1 MKRILLATALA
12 LTVLASPAMADGRGK
27 GHGHGHDKHQD
38 RDDRHDRYDRH
49 DDDRYD
55 RRDRGDRG
63 DRGYDRYDSRYYY
76 SYDGRNHPPGRHNG
90 WHKDY
95 RRGQRID
102 VVYMQPRYYID
113 DYPRYHLA
121 PPPRGH
127 RWVRMDDGRMIL
139 IAVATGIIADVLLH
153 H

>member
-63 DRGYDRYDSRYYY
+63 DRGYDRRYYY

>member
-1 MKRILLATALA
+1 
-12 LTVLASPAMADGRGK
+12 VS
-27 GHGHGHDKHQD
+27 
-38 RDDRHDRYDRH
+38 RDY
-49 DDDRYD
+49 
-55 RRDRGDRG
+55 
-63 DRGYDRYDSRYYY
+63 
-76 SYDGRNHPPGRHNG
+76 
-90 WHKDY
+90 
-95 RRGQRID
+95 
-102 VVYMQPRYYID
+102 D

>member
-1 MKRILLATALA
+1 MKRILLATAITLA
-12 LTVLASPAMADGRGK
+12 VLASPAMADGRGK
-27 GHGHGHDKHQD
+27 GNGHGRGHDKHQD
-38 RDDRHDRYDRH
+38 RDDRHDRHDRD

-55 RRDRGDRG
+55 RRDRGG
-63 DRGYDRYDSRYYY
+63 RGYDRYDSRYYY

>member
-55 RRDRGDRG
+55 RRDHG

>member
-1 MKRILLATALA
+1 MKRILLAAALA

-38 RDDRHDRYDRH
+38 RDDRYDRH

-55 RRDRGDRG
+55 RRDRG

>member
-27 GHGHGHDKHQD
+27 GNGHGRGQDKHQD
-38 RDDRHDRYDRH
+38 RDDRHDRHDRDDRH
-49 DDDRYD
+49 
-55 RRDRGDRG
+55 DRGDRDDRG
-63 DRGYDRYDSRYYY
+63 HRGYDRYESRYYY
-76 SYDGRNHPPGRHNG
+76 SYDGRIHPPGRHNG

>member
-27 GHGHGHDKHQD
+27 GHGHGHDKHQN
-38 RDDRHDRYDRH
+38 RDDRHDRHDRD

-55 RRDRGDRG
+55 RGG
-63 DRGYDRYDSRYYY
+63 RGYDRYDSRYYY

-95 RRGQRID
+95 RRGQHID
-102 VVYMQPRYYID
+102 VIYMQPRYYID

>member
-55 RRDRGDRG
+55 RRDHG

-76 SYDGRNHPPGRHNG
+76 SYDGRNHPPDRHNG

>member
-27 GHGHGHDKHQD
+27 GHGHGHDKHHD
-38 RDDRHDRYDRH
+38 RDDRYDRH

-55 RRDRGDRG
+55 RRDRG

>member
-27 GHGHGHDKHQD
+27 GHGHGHDKHHDRDD
-38 RDDRHDRYDRH
+38 RDDRHDR
-49 DDDRYD
+49 
-55 RRDRGDRG
+55 
-63 DRGYDRYDSRYYY
+63 YDRYDSRYYY

>member
-27 GHGHGHDKHQD
+27 GHGHGHDKHHD

-55 RRDRGDRG
+55 RRDRG

>member
-55 RRDRGDRG
+55 RRDRG